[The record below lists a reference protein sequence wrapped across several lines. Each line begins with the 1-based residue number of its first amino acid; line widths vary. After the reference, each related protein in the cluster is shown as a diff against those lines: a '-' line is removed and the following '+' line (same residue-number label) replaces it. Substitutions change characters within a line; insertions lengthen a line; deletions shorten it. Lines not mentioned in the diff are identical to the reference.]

1 MTVPIDFT
9 LCERLPGRA
18 YNGANGKKIAIR
30 YDGDVWMLKFPPSAA
45 EKPTALSYTN
55 SCLSEHL
62 ATPENSFGYKISLTG
77 IILVVA
83 MIMVAKSIFEGTYR
97 KKLDM
102 YLQQLAEATDTEVKG
117 AISKEINSL
126 KTKQDIYERLVL
138 LLPFVI
144 ILLLTTIAIKWLKDL
159 QSSVGLVTA
168 CIAGGSVFN
177 IIKRPIKERVR
188 LQKITE
194 KAKR

>member
-1 MTVPIDFT
+1 MSADKKKYLACAIFDFLLT
-9 LCERLPGRA
+9 FGGSGA
-18 YNGANGKKIAIR
+18 VIVYN
-30 YDGDVWMLKFPPSAA
+30 YV
-45 EKPTALSYTN
+45 
-55 SCLSEHL
+55 
-62 ATPENSFGYKISLTG
+62 TPENSAGYKISLTG

-83 MIMVAKSIFEGTYR
+83 MIMVAKSIFEGNYR
-97 KKLDM
+97 KKLDT
-102 YLQQLAEATDTEVKG
+102 YLQQLAEATDAEVKG

-144 ILLLTTIAIKWLKDL
+144 ILLLTTIAVKWLKDL
-159 QSSVGLVTA
+159 QASVGLVTA

-188 LQKITE
+188 LEKITE
-194 KAKR
+194 KAKIKN